1 MRRQLASLLAIAL
14 MGAAA
19 CSKPATPP
27 DDLANDLQA
36 AAGSSVELAP
46 RSAGTQIVSDLEQA
60 PQRTPG
66 SAPRPLASRRRAPS
80 TPPRPAPTVVAD
92 GPKAVPAPA
101 QQPSPITVAAQA
113 PATTAE
119 PIIATPRPSP
129 APQGAPA
136 RRGGYSSVSDVLR
149 RAPFPVTP

>member
-1 MRRQLASLLAIAL
+1 MRKQLASLVALAL

-27 DDLANDLQA
+27 DDLANDLRT
-36 AAGSSVELAP
+36 AAGSAVELAP
-46 RSAGTQIVSDLEQA
+46 RSAGTQIVSDLEQS
-60 PQRTPG
+60 PQRMPG
-66 SAPRPLASRRRAPS
+66 SAPRPLATRRRAPS
-80 TPPRPAPTVVAD
+80 TPPRPAPTAVAE
-92 GPKAVPAPA
+92 GPKAVLAPAP
-101 QQPSPITVAAQA
+101 QPSSVTVAAQSPA
-113 PATTAE
+113 PTAE